1 MILLEEGEQQHG
13 CLQTKSYEYELKKS
27 YVHKTISFELKFG
40 LVKWHFNVASFNII
54 PSL

>member
-27 YVHKTISFELKFG
+27 YVHKTIIS
-40 LVKWHFNVASFNII
+40 
-54 PSL
+54 SLSLGWSSGILM